1 MADNPRLIFGA
12 SCNKAIYQHII
23 RHRLRSSECVWKGV
37 DQLKAKMYLVRA
49 DGSSWGAAF
58 DQVALPRLANALKSR
73 HRILVKV
80 GAASEGDAPW
90 APWVDGLLH
99 PDWSGIAAHI
109 SQEVGEALLENL
121 PQRQDAHQQPQP
133 QQQQQQQQPER
144 RASHHDVSAVIPPS
158 AIVEPSV
165 LLEPDDSVSV
175 AGARLHHDRHR
186 RRRAGTR
193 SIGEIQDDLVFGAR
207 RLFDCTKQ
215 INRLQFDRPPPSP
228 PPPPAPPPQPY
239 SQPRPR
245 PIQDGDVVA
254 AAAGV
259 DTDGRKGDGDGDGS
273 WKHAVILARVSR
285 WRLVKRLISLER
297 ELDRAWRNTLLGPA
311 VNDGMPPS
319 SLVGGIWLHF
329 LGAGEERLLLRSAAD
344 TNRHDNGGLGP
355 DVESIA
361 ALAVDDNGFD
371 IIVEDY
377 CD

>member
-23 RHRLRSSECVWKGV
+23 RHRLRSSECVWKGI

-109 SQEVGEALLENL
+109 SQDVGEALLENL
-121 PQRQDAHQQPQP
+121 PQRQDAPQQP
-133 QQQQQQQQPER
+133 QQQQQQKQQKQQQPER
-144 RASHHDVSAVIPPS
+144 RASHHDVSTVIPPS

-165 LLEPDDSVSV
+165 LLGPDDSVSV
-175 AGARLHHDRHR
+175 AGARLRHDRHR
-186 RRRAGTR
+186 LRRADTR

-207 RLFDCTKQ
+207 RLFECTKQ
-215 INRLQFDRPPPSP
+215 INRLQFDRPPP
-228 PPPPAPPPQPY
+228 PPPQQY

-245 PIQDGDVVA
+245 PIQDGDVA
-254 AAAGV
+254 TAAGV
-259 DTDGRKGDGDGDGS
+259 DTDGHKGYDDSDGS
-273 WKHAVILARVSR
+273 WRHAVILARVSR

-311 VNDGMPPS
+311 VNDVMPPS
-319 SLVGGIWLHF
+319 SLLGGIWLHF

-344 TNRHDNGGLGP
+344 TNRHDDGGLGL

-371 IIVEDY
+371 IIVEDEY
-377 CD
+377 D